1 MEKVLSKYQ
10 KTQDSTT
17 KSTIKSLQRY
27 IQELVNNKEISDSS
41 AGKFIIKNFREQL
54 VQLFLLI
61 LSDDV
66 SEEDKIKYIAKANAL
81 VSIVD
86 NIMVSETKIQTIET
100 TLITLLGEDYNPE
113 SEEEKAIENED
124 SIN

>member
-17 KSTIKSLQRY
+17 KSTIESLQRY

>member
-1 MEKVLSKYQ
+1 
-10 KTQDSTT
+10 
-17 KSTIKSLQRY
+17 
-27 IQELVNNKEISDSS
+27 
-41 AGKFIIKNFREQL
+41 
-54 VQLFLLI
+54 